1 MGVHAR
7 LKVVPDKYSIF
18 IKGERQTNRKHT
30 NFLWKTLKTCSLMS
44 PLWNPSEHVH
54 SVSSHRRG
62 RALRATPCLTEGRR
76 DAPVARRPT
85 ETRAARMTASARRG
99 ARHGD
104 LRPAA
109 VTLRLQLLL
118 VSLKV
123 RNPEEEETCHHC
135 AFLCSFCK
143 DEAVKRR
150 LWSWTA
156 FEGRV

>member
-30 NFLWKTLKTCSLMS
+30 NFLWKTLKTRTCSLS

-99 ARHGD
+99 ARHDD

-123 RNPEEEETCHHC
+123 
-135 AFLCSFCK
+135 
-143 DEAVKRR
+143 
-150 LWSWTA
+150 
-156 FEGRV
+156 